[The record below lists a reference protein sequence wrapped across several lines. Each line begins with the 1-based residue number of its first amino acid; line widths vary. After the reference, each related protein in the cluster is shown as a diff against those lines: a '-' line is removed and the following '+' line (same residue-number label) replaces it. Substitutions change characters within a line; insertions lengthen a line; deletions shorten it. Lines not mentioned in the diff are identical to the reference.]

1 MNPPLRSTC
10 CSAWWWMRRW
20 PAGWCADPGP
30 GNISIFFSRKKEVY
44 GKRGAGH
51 LYFVLVDAEYLLEF
65 LQVGDGLRDEGVHV
79 FLKKIE
85 KKDNVNDKNAFKDPH
100 PYPTS

>member
-65 LQVGDGLRDEGVHV
+65 LQVGDGLGDEGVHV
-79 FLKKIE
+79 FFIFE
-85 KKDNVNDKNAFKDPH
+85 
-100 PYPTS
+100 